1 MPKCTPQSARFAFPK
16 IKTQTNPNS
25 IRLPLASRPRL
36 INFSLPAFVLG
47 LFSPCFA
54 GEGMVG
60 SPTKRRAIRRPLEKA
75 GMVGLA
81 VLATATAALLLLL
94 VCSASLRYSA
104 AVDHALAAP
113 RKLWSGGVSIA
124 AQVSPSPSPE
134 RGAAAMAAGEEECD
148 LFDGSW
154 VWDDSYPLYDS
165 KDCPF
170 LDGGFRCSENGRP
183 DASYVKWRWQP
194 SRCDL
199 PRFDAKFMLE
209 KLRNRRVVFVGDS
222 IGRNQWESLLCMLSS
237 GVPNKKSIYEINGS
251 PITKHT
257 GFLIFKFSDYNCTV
271 EYYRSPFIV
280 LQGRAPAGAPKVVK
294 YTIKV
299 DAMDWM
305 SDRGKWSNADILIF
319 NTGHWW
325 NYEKTIRG
333 GAYFQEGGKVKMK
346 MTVIDAY
353 QKSIQTLF
361 NWVHKKVNTSKTQ
374 VIFRTY
380 APVHFRGGDWKSEGS
395 CHLETLPDATPF
407 KSLEQWADKLEPVHN
422 VLGSST
428 RPKLPGLAIL
438 NVTQMMAQRKDGHL
452 SVYISPSG
460 PVPLRRQ
467 DCSHWCL
474 PGVPDTWN
482 ELVYAIFMKR
492 QTMMDQNVSLAASR
506 TLNTS

>member
-1 MPKCTPQSARFAFPK
+1 M
-16 IKTQTNPNS
+16 
-25 IRLPLASRPRL
+25 
-36 INFSLPAFVLG
+36 
-47 LFSPCFA
+47 
-54 GEGMVG
+54 EG
-60 SPTKRRAIRRPLEKA
+60 SPTKRRMMRRPLGKA
-75 GMVGLA
+75 GTVGLA
-81 VLATATAALLLLL
+81 VVATATVALLLLML
-94 VCSASLRYSA
+94 VRTASLHYSA
-104 AVDHALAAP
+104 AVDYALAAP

-124 AQVSPSPSPE
+124 TEASPSPE
-134 RGAAAMAAGEEECD
+134 TSETGAAAMAAEEECD

-183 DASYVKWRWQP
+183 DSSYLKWRWQP

-209 KLRNRRVVFVGDS
+209 KLRNRRVVFIGDS

-237 GVPNKKSIYEINGS
+237 AVPNKKSIYEINGS

-280 LQGRAPAGAPKVVK
+280 LQGRPPAGAPKVVK

-325 NYEKTIRG
+325 NYDKTIRG
-333 GAYFQEGGKVKMK
+333 GTYFQEGGKVKMK

-361 NWVHKKVNTSKTQ
+361 NWINTKVNTSKTQ

-380 APVHFRGGDWKSEGS
+380 APVHFRGGDWKNGGS
-395 CHLETLPDATPF
+395 CHLETLPDTTPV
-407 KSLEQWADKLEPVHN
+407 KSLAQWADHLQPVHD
-422 VLGSST
+422 VLGSSI

-438 NVTQMMAQRKDGHL
+438 NVTQMTAQRKDGHL
-452 SVYISPSG
+452 SIYNNPSG

-482 ELVYAIFMKR
+482 ELVCSVF
-492 QTMMDQNVSLAASR
+492 MMDQNVSLVASR
-506 TLNTS
+506 AVNTG

>member
-1 MPKCTPQSARFAFPK
+1 
-16 IKTQTNPNS
+16 
-25 IRLPLASRPRL
+25 
-36 INFSLPAFVLG
+36 
-47 LFSPCFA
+47 
-54 GEGMVG
+54 MVG
-60 SPTKRRAIRRPLEKA
+60 SPTKRLARRVMRRPLEKA

-81 VLATATAALLLLL
+81 VVATATAALLLL
-94 VCSASLRYSA
+94 VCAASLRCSA
-104 AVDHALAAP
+104 AVDYALAAP
-113 RKLWSGGVSIA
+113 RRLWSGGVSIA
-124 AQVSPSPSPE
+124 AEASPSPSAE
-134 RGAAAMAAGEEECD
+134 RGSGAVKKAAAAAAAMVVGEECD

-154 VWDDSYPLYDS
+154 VWDDTYPLYES

-170 LDGGFRCSENGRP
+170 LDVGFRCSENGRP

-237 GVPNKKSIYEINGS
+237 AVPNKKSIYEINGS
-251 PITKHT
+251 PITKHM

-294 YTIKV
+294 YTVRV

-305 SDRGKWSNADILIF
+305 SGRGKWSSADILIF

-333 GAYFQEGGKVKMK
+333 G
-346 MTVIDAY
+346 
-353 QKSIQTLF
+353 
-361 NWVHKKVNTSKTQ
+361 
-374 VIFRTY
+374 
-380 APVHFRGGDWKSEGS
+380 GDWRSGGS
-395 CHLETLPDATPF
+395 CHLETLPDATPV
-407 KSLEQWADKLEPVHN
+407 KSLEQWADMLQPVHN
-422 VLGSST
+422 FLGSSI

-438 NVTQMMAQRKDGHL
+438 NVTQMTSQRKDGHL
-452 SVYISPSG
+452 SVYLSPSG
-460 PVPLRRQ
+460 PVPLHRQ

-482 ELVYAIFMKR
+482 ELLYAVFMKR
-492 QTMMDQNVSLAASR
+492 QTVMDQNVSLAGST
-506 TLNTS
+506 TLNTG